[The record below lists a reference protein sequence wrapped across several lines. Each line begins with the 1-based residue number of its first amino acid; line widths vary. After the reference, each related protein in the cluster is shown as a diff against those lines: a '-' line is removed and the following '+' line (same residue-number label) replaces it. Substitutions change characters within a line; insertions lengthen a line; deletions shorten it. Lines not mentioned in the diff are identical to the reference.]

1 MFNRPRCRDW
11 TALATQQLRLRNLIQ
26 VSGHNI
32 VCDSNSTIY
41 FTLHLTSMSAPCFT
55 GERLEYR
62 KNIIWPEI
70 NCQSILK
77 STSHCVCIRVWQR
90 QRSLLNYNIDNDDIE
105 IATQGVDKVLF
116 LWGVYFSG
124 LVAISRRTDVKL
136 KTNALVFHIHGGF
149 FTSPEYLLPES
160 IPRQLQISGIDRKR
174 LCALIWKCNNVK
186 YDEISVTKSYVS
198 TLTCSNLPGKN
209 FEVLND
215 ESEQDDKVD
224 LNANHLKVRF
234 IEKHFFK
241 SEIRNS
247 YDLKKLLLLQEKQ
260 RQIRY
265 RTDSAK
271 EQMEKICMRS
281 AFCVNLELI
290 ANNALKYRSRNNTS
304 MGRTLNRLLFQPV
317 ELPKPEILLK
327 AQEIKQK
334 IETAKFRCRLL
345 LLEKNQGLIHVRKL
359 EHKLGD
365 ISDANNEQE
374 TWLLAKHRGLNR
386 DKSLNLEESTFSNSR
401 IEFYTL
407 LLNTLEQRRQQLL
420 RELKEIYLI
429 KTNDKGMLTIND
441 AALPNAES
449 YIDMVSPSD
458 VSVALGY
465 SAHIT
470 LMCSVILDCPLR

>member
-26 VSGHNI
+26 ISGHNI
-32 VCDSNSTIY
+32 VCDPNCTIY

-55 GERLEYR
+55 GEKLEYR

-90 QRSLLNYNIDNDDIE
+90 SLLDYNIIENDNIT
-105 IATQGVDKVLF
+105 AQVPDKVLF

-124 LVAISRRTDVKL
+124 LVTISKRTDVKL
-136 KTNALVFHIHGGF
+136 KPNALVFHIHGGF
-149 FTSPEYLLPES
+149 FTSPDCLLPES
-160 IPRQLQISGIDRKR
+160 IPRQLQITGIDKKR
-174 LCALIWKCNNVK
+174 LCSLIWNNSNII
-186 YDEISVTKSYVS
+186 YDDFNITKNHVS
-198 TLTCSNLPGKN
+198 TLPGKN
-209 FEVLND
+209 YEVLN
-215 ESEQDDKVD
+215 EQTKKDD
-224 LNANHLKVRF
+224 NADATANINAKYLKVRF

-241 SEIRNS
+241 SEIRKS
-247 YDLKKLLLLQEKQ
+247 YDVNKLLLLQEKQ
-260 RQIRY
+260 RKIRH

-281 AFCVNLELI
+281 AFCLNLELI
-290 ANNALKYRSRNNTS
+290 ANNAIKYRSRNNTS

-317 ELPKPEILLK
+317 ELPKPEILLE
-327 AQEIKQK
+327 AQEIKRK

-345 LLEKNQGLIHVRKL
+345 LQEKNQGLINVRKL
-359 EHKLGD
+359 EHKLGEV
-365 ISDANNEQE
+365 SDANIEQE
-374 TWLLAKHRGLNR
+374 TWLMANYRGLTR
-386 DKSLNLEESTFSNSR
+386 DKSFIEDFSFSTSR

-407 LLNTLEQRRQQLL
+407 LFNTLEQRRQQILQ
-420 RELKEIYLI
+420 ELKEIYII
-429 KTNDKGMLTIND
+429 KTNDKGMFTINN

-449 YIDMVSPSD
+449 YIDMISPSD